1 MKENKIEKW
10 IMAETA
16 KNGLNYNEQFF
27 NLTLSGSEKDIMYGA
42 HKPRFPF
49 STYRISAGIKIF
61 QSNPYTSPSKMT

>member
-42 HKPRFPF
+42 HTVNLAFLSVP
-49 STYRISAGIKIF
+49 TGLA
-61 QSNPYTSPSKMT
+61 QV